1 MLALEVKKTQQKT
14 SLDLFVTLRY
24 DVVFTC

>member
-1 MLALEVKKTQQKT
+1 MLALEIKNNNKKTA
-14 SLDLFVTLRY
+14 LDLFVTLRY